1 MKTEL
6 QTRNGIKVTNVQKTG
21 DVIVGFVDG
30 KAMVWDSRGRHGA
43 KNKSKLDLNLSNKH
57 YVVIRKWGVTYK
69 SNIYQSKPTGRGI
82 VKVIEVEI

>member
-6 QTRNGIKVTNVQKTG
+6 TTQNGIKVTNVQKTG
-21 DVIVGFVDG
+21 DVIVGFVNG
-30 KAMVWDSRGRHGA
+30 KAMVWDVNGRHGK

-57 YVVIRKWGVTYK
+57 YVAIRKWGVTYK
-69 SNIYQSKPTGRGI
+69 SNIYNNKPKGRGI